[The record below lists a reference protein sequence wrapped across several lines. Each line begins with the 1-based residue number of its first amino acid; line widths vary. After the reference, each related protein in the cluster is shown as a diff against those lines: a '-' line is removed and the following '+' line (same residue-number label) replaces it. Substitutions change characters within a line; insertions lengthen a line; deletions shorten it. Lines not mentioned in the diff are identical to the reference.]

1 MTYPVQFAN
10 LTAATGADLDQNFN
24 AALPLAGGTMT
35 GPLSG
40 TSATFADPVA
50 VGAATA
56 SGQAVQLGQVQ
67 NTAPIGASNF
77 SSSATTASATTASF
91 TAPSTG
97 ILVAVGI
104 FASSTGLVANTI
116 TFSLGSGLD
125 ILSIQS
131 AYSGTTQTGSIMVA
145 YISMTVGQIT
155 TATFSCTQASSS
167 DLAAGGFLL
176 FFPLG

>member
-67 NTAPIGASNF
+67 NAAPIAAIGNVAGGTSLTV
-77 SSSATTASATTASF
+77 TTGTF
-91 TAPSTG
+91 TAPSAG
-97 ILVAVGI
+97 ALIILAFG
-104 FASSTGLVANTI
+104 
-116 TFSLGSGLD
+116 
-125 ILSIQS
+125 
-131 AYSGTTQTGSIMVA
+131 QTGSSGTDLGA
-145 YISMTVGQIT
+145 PTLS
-155 TATFSCTQASSS
+155 ASLAGLNV
-167 DLAAGGFLL
+167 LAAAPVYLSAVGLGYLPMTAGQQTTVSFEITAGASIPMAAWVFAFFL
-176 FFPLG
+176 PLV